1 MINPKIEYLASLC
14 RSLRLSGMAN
24 ELLEQNECGNN
35 ESLTFEERLTGLLEA
50 ENNLRHIKK
59 VNRIQ
64 KKAHL
69 RYPAATLDSSIRD
82 PERKLDADGIEA
94 LAECQWIDDH
104 DNLIL
109 TGLTGA
115 GKTYCA
121 CALANCAMEKYKT
134 VRYEKAERLI
144 LDLKKSES
152 QGKLLEKLE
161 EFSEYDLLIIDDF
174 GFMSL
179 DKDQCHC
186 LFQLLDMREG
196 NKSTCLVSQVVAESW
211 WDLFRD
217 QAYGEGCIARL
228 LHNSYTL
235 RFQGKDCRNQG
246 KDLCTLKASQAKSE

>member
-1 MINPKIEYLASLC
+1 MTDSKTEHLVSLC

-24 ELLEQNECGNN
+24 ELLDQSMSGN
-35 ESLTFEERLTGLLEA
+35 SEELPFLDRLTRLLEA
-50 ENNLRHIKK
+50 ESNLRHNKK

-64 KKAHL
+64 KKANL
-69 RYPAATLDSSIRD
+69 RYPAATLDATLHD
-82 PERKLDADGIEA
+82 PERKLDADAIEA
-94 LAECQWIDDH
+94 LAECRWIDDH

-144 LDLKKSES
+144 LDLKKYES
-152 QGKLLEKLE
+152 HGTLLDRLE
-161 EFSEYDLLIIDDF
+161 ELAEYDLLIIDDF

-179 DKDQCHC
+179 DRDQCHC

-196 NKSTCLVSQVVAESW
+196 NKSTCLVSQVFAESW

-246 KDLCTLKASQAKSE
+246 KDLSTLKAAQTKNE